1 MRPQWPGL
9 DRLNGIVRQDVSAKL
24 DREHADMKRY
34 SDPKLRHETEVLAF
48 GSVVLLVLV
57 FSLFVALR

>member
-9 DRLNGIVRQDVSAKL
+9 DRLGRIVRHDVSAKL

-34 SDPKLRHETEVLAF
+34 DDPKLRHETEALAL

-57 FSLFVALR
+57 FAMFFTLR